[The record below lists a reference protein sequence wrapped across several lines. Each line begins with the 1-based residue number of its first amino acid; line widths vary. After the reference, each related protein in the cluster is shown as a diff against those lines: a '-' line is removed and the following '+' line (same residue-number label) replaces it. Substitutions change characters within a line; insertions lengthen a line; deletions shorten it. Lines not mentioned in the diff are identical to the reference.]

1 MLTDFILHYFMFCI
15 SRSFIFTSGF
25 SEDLF
30 SCLLLHFSKQL
41 WFWSSR
47 MHLNRTSMNVSVL
60 INCFPG
66 LFIFFLVIYFL
77 SECQQSCHL
86 FSTQLFFCLWSVSY
100 SMIPWY
106 EFVLLLVGV
115 KSDIIWCFFFFFLH
129 CLVSISLSMVV
140 FTAYYKILFQK
151 HHKIHIMNAKF
162 SYLSLPWS
170 PHQTLSI
177 ILIYELKLNWINFT

>member
-66 LFIFFLVIYFL
+66 LFIFFFGHIFSVWMSTIL
-77 SECQQSCHL
+77 SLIFH
-86 FSTQLFFCLWSVSY
+86 T
-100 SMIPWY
+100 I
-106 EFVLLLVGV
+106 VLLPLECILLHDPLVWV
-115 KSDIIWCFFFFFLH
+115 CAAACWCEIGYNLMYFFFFYI
-129 CLVSISLSMVV
+129 VW
-140 FTAYYKILFQK
+140 FQ
-151 HHKIHIMNAKF
+151 
-162 SYLSLPWS
+162 
-170 PHQTLSI
+170 
-177 ILIYELKLNWINFT
+177 